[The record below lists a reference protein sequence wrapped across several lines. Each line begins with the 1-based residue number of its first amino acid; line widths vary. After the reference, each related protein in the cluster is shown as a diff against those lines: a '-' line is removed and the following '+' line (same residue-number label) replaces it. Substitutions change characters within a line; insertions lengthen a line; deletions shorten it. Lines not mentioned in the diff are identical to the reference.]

1 MPAFAFRHV
10 KDLYPVFWAKSCE
23 MILGMDKAL
32 AEQSASA
39 DGGAGGHGVVEVSDW
54 ASRTTL
60 DIIGK
65 AGLDQSFDAIQ
76 SPGNNL
82 NQTVRGPASLS
93 TPIPSR
99 LPLTLTHHRHHS
111 TKRSSARHAWR
122 ASSAC

>member
-23 MILGMDKAL
+23 MVLGMDKAL
-32 AEQSASA
+32 AAQAASA
-39 DGGAGGHGVVEVSDW
+39 DGGAHGVVEVSDW

-76 SPGNNL
+76 SL
-82 NQTVRGPASLS
+82 SLIHIS
-93 TPIPSR
+93 EPTRPY
-99 LPLTLTHHRHHS
+99 
-111 TKRSSARHAWR
+111 
-122 ASSAC
+122 